1 MKPDQERLS
10 EQERRV
16 VDRCARGV
24 ASQQEGEQLLAIFEV
39 LARQLTEAEWD
50 LADAEQMANDFEASQ
65 EALLKERRR
74 YREALEPF
82 AKAGKRLIC
91 EGDRGY
97 RNSTF
102 DGRRE
107 SYRFRVGDVIAAF
120 RALKTPDAQAT
131 PPKDPGSA
139 AEEARWT
146 ELHEKLAE
154 VERERDEAIE
164 ERDHARQKWTEWF
177 KEAHDNVSEERELV
191 RRLYDYACELENRY
205 SHLGYPKAADLLTSE
220 SVPKSGSGEEAGE

>member
-10 EQERRV
+10 KQERRV

-39 LARQLTEAEWD
+39 LTRELT
-50 LADAEQMANDFEASQ
+50 
-65 EALLKERRR
+65 
-74 YREALEPF
+74 
-82 AKAGKRLIC
+82 
-91 EGDRGY
+91 
-97 RNSTF
+97 
-102 DGRRE
+102 
-107 SYRFRVGDVIAAF
+107 
-120 RALKTPDAQAT
+120 
-131 PPKDPGSA
+131 
-139 AEEARWT
+139 
-146 ELHEKLAE
+146 E

-220 SVPKSGSGEEAGE
+220 SVPKSSSGEEAGGE